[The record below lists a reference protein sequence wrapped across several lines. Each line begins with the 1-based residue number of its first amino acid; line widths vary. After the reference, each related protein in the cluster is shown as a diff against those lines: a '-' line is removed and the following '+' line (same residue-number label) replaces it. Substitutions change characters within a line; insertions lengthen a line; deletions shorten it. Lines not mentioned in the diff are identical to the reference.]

1 MHLPNQWFPALHKR
15 INRLEFRRLACALS
29 LSLIVFAFAFTG
41 CAGGTSGTSGIA
53 NFFGGASP
61 TPTETASQTPTP
73 APVATATP
81 VAAETNGHPGKRTAR
96 QARAASENAAAA
108 SKAAATAA
116 AAAAQASKQAA
127 TASKQAAS
135 VANSIDGKGP
145 TNADVSLENSSG
157 PAGGIPAA
165 AVSLGGTPAA
175 SPSAP
180 DSGNANAAT
189 VARTTPTLTSSA
201 LESSEPPGEPNP
213 ARAAKLIQDVDKI
226 ETRVDRKNLDADDS
240 QRDILAQRLL
250 QEAKKSLADHDSVAA
265 ISLATK
271 ASTLLEP
278 LPKLADSSIPSAP

>member
-1 MHLPNQWFPALHKR
+1 MHLPNQWSPALPKR
-15 INRLEFRRLACALS
+15 INWLEFRQLACALS
-29 LSLIVFAFAFTG
+29 LSLIVFAFAFAG
-41 CAGGTSGTSGIA
+41 CAGETSDTSGIA
-53 NFFGGASP
+53 NLFGGASA
-61 TPTETASQTPTP
+61 TPTATVTSTPTP
-73 APVATATP
+73 VAVATP
-81 VAAETNGHPGKRTAR
+81 VAAETTGHPTKRNAR
-96 QARAASENAAAA
+96 QARSASENAAAA

-145 TNADVSLENSSG
+145 TNADVSLENG
-157 PAGGIPAA
+157 AAPVGATPAA
-165 AVSLGGTPAA
+165 AVILATPLA

-180 DSGNANAAT
+180 TSDNANAAT
-189 VARTTPTLTSSA
+189 VARTTPTLSSSA
-201 LESSEPPGEPNP
+201 LESSEPPGEGNP
-213 ARAAKLIQDVDKI
+213 TRAAKLIQDVDKV
-226 ETRVDRKNLDADDS
+226 ETRIDRKNLDADDS

-250 QEAKKSLADHDSVAA
+250 QEAKKSLAEHDSVAA

>member
-15 INRLEFRRLACALS
+15 INRREFRQLACALS
-29 LSLIVFAFAFTG
+29 LSLIVFAFAG
-41 CAGGTSGTSGIA
+41 CAGETSGSSGIA

-61 TPTETASQTPTP
+61 TLTPTPTPTP

-81 VAAETNGHPGKRTAR
+81 VAAQTTGHPGKRTAR

-157 PAGGIPAA
+157 TAGGIPAA
-165 AVSLGGTPAA
+165 AVRLGTPAA

-189 VARTTPTLTSSA
+189 LARTTPTLTSSA
-201 LESSEPPGEPNP
+201 LDSSEPSGEPNP

-278 LPKLADSSIPSAP
+278 LPKLADSSIPYAP

>member
-15 INRLEFRRLACALS
+15 FNRLAFRQLACALS
-29 LSLIVFAFAFTG
+29 LSLVVFAFAFDG
-41 CAGGTSGTSGIA
+41 CAGGTSGRSGIS
-53 NFFGGASP
+53 NFFGGASVTPTATVTP
-61 TPTETASQTPTP
+61 TPT
-73 APVATATP
+73 PVAVATP
-81 VAAETNGHPGKRTAR
+81 VAAETTGHPTKRTAR

-180 DSGNANAAT
+180 DSGNANVAT

-213 ARAAKLIQDVDKI
+213 PRAAKLIQDLDKV

>member
-15 INRLEFRRLACALS
+15 INRLEFRQLACALS
-29 LSLIVFAFAFTG
+29 LSLIVFAFAFSG
-41 CAGGTSGTSGIA
+41 CAGETSGTSGIA

-61 TPTETASQTPTP
+61 TPTETASPTSTP

-135 VANSIDGKGP
+135 VANSIDGTGP
-145 TNADVSLENSSG
+145 TNADVSLENG
-157 PAGGIPAA
+157 AAPVGATPAA
-165 AVSLGGTPAA
+165 AVSLATPLA

-180 DSGNANAAT
+180 ASGNANAAT
-189 VARTTPTLTSSA
+189 VARTTPTLSSSA
-201 LESSEPPGEPNP
+201 LESSEPPGEANP
-213 ARAAKLIQDVDKI
+213 ARAASLIQAVDKI

>member
-15 INRLEFRRLACALS
+15 INRLEFRQLTCALS
-29 LSLIVFAFAFTG
+29 LTLIVFAFAG
-41 CAGGTSGTSGIA
+41 CAGGTSGTSGIG
-53 NFFGGASP
+53 NFFGGASATPTATVTP
-61 TPTETASQTPTP
+61 TPT
-73 APVATATP
+73 PVATATP
-81 VAAETNGHPGKRTAR
+81 VAAETTGHPTKRTAR

-108 SKAAATAA
+108 SKEAATAA
-116 AAAAQASKQAA
+116 NAAAQASKQAA

-145 TNADVSLENSSG
+145 TNTDVSLENSSG
-157 PAGGIPAA
+157 TAAGIPAA

-180 DSGNANAAT
+180 DSANANAAT

>member
-15 INRLEFRRLACALS
+15 INPLDFRRLAAALS
-29 LSLIVFAFAFTG
+29 LSMIFFAFAFTG
-41 CAGGTSGTSGIA
+41 CAGGTSGTSGIG
-53 NFFGGASP
+53 NFFSGASATPSTTVTP
-61 TPTETASQTPTP
+61 TPT
-73 APVATATP
+73 PVATATP
-81 VAAETNGHPGKRTAR
+81 VAAETTGHPSKRTAR

-116 AAAAQASKQAA
+116 VAAAQASKQAA

-157 PAGGIPAA
+157 TARGIPAA
-165 AVSLGGTPAA
+165 AVSLGGTPAP

-180 DSGNANAAT
+180 ASGNANDAT
-189 VARTTPTLTSSA
+189 VARTTPTLSSSA